1 MVLSSAWLRRQP
13 KAPTY
18 GRAYILKACYCLT
31 ATGLLCMSALSFAD
45 QDSIMLQI
53 FAALCEVQDFA
64 VCEGVCRAWRR
75 LLPDCQ
81 PSTDVASRQQ
91 PLQQLLWLAAHR
103 KLMHNI
109 DEFVIRDDITDAAA
123 DIELLNLLDLA
134 FKRAR
139 GLTYLSLEVQVRD
152 SSCLVV
158 SLQSSQGRCT

>member
-1 MVLSSAWLRRQP
+1 
-13 KAPTY
+13 
-18 GRAYILKACYCLT
+18 
-31 ATGLLCMSALSFAD
+31 
-45 QDSIMLQI
+45 MLQI

-81 PSTDVASRQQ
+81 PSTVVASRQQ

-103 KLMHNI
+103 KLMRNI
-109 DEFVIRDDITDAAA
+109 DEFIIRDDITDAAA
-123 DIELLNLLDLA
+123 DVELLNLLDLA

-139 GLTYLSLEVQVRD
+139 GLTYLSLEVQVRY

-158 SLQSSQGRCT
+158 SLQSSQGQCT